1 MRVERRPR
9 YATAL
14 VVAVMAAISIALPA
28 LAQSPGGAGDGQ
40 RQMLARRMVL
50 VPAGEFTVGTDRT
63 REKPIPAAYGLQR
76 PAYENEEPRRRVHV
90 DAFYIDRFEVTRI
103 EYRQF
108 LRATQPAALDAKRD
122 AELKEWS
129 MYPVVNVTWLDA
141 DRYCRWKG
149 VRLPTEEEW
158 EKAARGTDGRRFP
171 WGDEYAD
178 SKTNM
183 QQGGLAQ
190 IGSFPED
197 TSPYG
202 AMDMAG
208 SVTEWTSSWYT
219 RYPGNTNEDPDYGE
233 TLRVVRG
240 GSWGGTGHYNVSYF
254 GRTAYR
260 GPLEPT
266 QRFENL
272 GFRCALSANEAKR

>member
-1 MRVERRPR
+1 MDFSGP
-9 YATAL
+9 
-14 VVAVMAAISIALPA
+14 
-28 LAQSPGGAGDGQ
+28 
-40 RQMLARRMVL
+40 
-50 VPAGEFTVGTDRT
+50 RT
-63 REKPIPAAYGLQR
+63 RTR
-76 PAYENEEPRRRVHV
+76 NRN
-90 DAFYIDRFEVTRI
+90 DAFNIDRFEVTRI

-108 LRATQPAALDAKRD
+108 LKATRPDALDAKRD
-122 AELKEWS
+122 AELEEWS
-129 MYPVVNVTWLDA
+129 MYAVVSVTWLDA

-149 VRLPTEEEW
+149 ARLPTEEEW
-158 EKAARGTDGRRFP
+158 EKAARGADGRRFP

-183 QQGGLAQ
+183 QQGGLAP

-202 AMDMAG
+202 VMDMAG

-219 RYPGNTNEDPDYGE
+219 RYPRNTSEDPDYGE

-240 GSWGGTGHYNVSYF
+240 GSWGGTGHDNVSYF

-260 GPLEPT
+260 G
-266 QRFENL
+266 
-272 GFRCALSANEAKR
+272 

>member
-1 MRVERRPR
+1 MRAERRAR
-9 YATAL
+9 YPTAL
-14 VVAVMAAISIALPA
+14 VVAVMAAIGIALPA
-28 LAQSPGGAGDGQ
+28 LAQSPGGAGDGH
-40 RQMLARRMVL
+40 RQMLVRRMVL
-50 VPAGEFTVGTDRT
+50 VPAGEFTMGTDRA
-63 REKPIPAAYGLQR
+63 REKPVPVAYGLQR

-108 LRATQPAALDAKRD
+108 LKATQPNALDAKRD

-129 MYPVVNVTWLDA
+129 MYPVVSVTWLDA

-149 VRLPTEEEW
+149 ARLPTEEEW

-171 WGDEYAD
+171 WGDEYSD
-178 SKTNM
+178 GKTNM
-183 QQGGLAQ
+183 QQGGLAP

-202 AMDMAG
+202 VMDMGG
-208 SVTEWTSSWYT
+208 SVGEWTSNWYK
-219 RYPGNTNEDPDYGE
+219 RYPANTAEDPDYGE

-240 GSWGGTGHYNVSYF
+240 GSWGGTGHYNVPYF

-260 GPLEPT
+260 GQSDPA
-266 QRFENL
+266 QHFENI
-272 GFRCALSANEAKR
+272 GFRCGLSADVAKR